1 MIGEE
6 GGMWKEGFWGTMFAE
21 DITSQGNKSVHY
33 ALDQKEGRVK
43 SISFFYIMKN
53 TEIGN
58 DAACEVLLIH

>member
-1 MIGEE
+1 
-6 GGMWKEGFWGTMFAE
+6 MFAE